1 MEAARRLREAKSK
14 DKREL
19 SEAVRLNWR
28 LWTIFQS
35 SMLEPD
41 CPWPVDLRGNILSLA
56 DFIDKRSVALL
67 SKPDPEGV
75 EVLVNINLQ
84 IGGGLLA
91 EAVGVHTGFPFG
103 AYAYSGTLG
112 PELLGV
118 PVGVVARGVDARV
131 EGVGQLVELAHH
143 PLGVARV
150 VTREGRCLG

>member
-1 MEAARRLREAKSK
+1 MAYMNAGYPQTGYSRIPQEGNPRRTEGWALMEAARRLREAKSK
-14 DKREL
+14 DKKEL

-41 CPWPVDLRGNILSLA
+41 CPWPPDLRSNILNLA

-67 SKPDPEGV
+67 SKPEPEGV

-91 EAVGVHTGFPFG
+91 EPPRAHDAVPATP
-103 AYAYSGTLG
+103 
-112 PELLGV
+112 P
-118 PVGVVARGVDARV
+118 
-131 EGVGQLVELAHH
+131 
-143 PLGVARV
+143 
-150 VTREGRCLG
+150 GRINQVL

>member
-91 EAVGVHTGFPFG
+91 EPPQSHD
-103 AYAYSGTLG
+103 TLSQA
-112 PELLGV
+112 PV
-118 PVGVVARGVDARV
+118 PGRV
-131 EGVGQLVELAHH
+131 NQVL
-143 PLGVARV
+143 
-150 VTREGRCLG
+150 